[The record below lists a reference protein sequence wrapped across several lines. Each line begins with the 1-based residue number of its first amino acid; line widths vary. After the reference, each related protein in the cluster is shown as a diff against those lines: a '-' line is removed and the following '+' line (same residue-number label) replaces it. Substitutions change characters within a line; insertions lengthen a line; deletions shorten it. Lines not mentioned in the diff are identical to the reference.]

1 MHYFIDNIK
10 TYASVNKRGRELQ
23 IFVQQFDR
31 HLIADECSLDALKC
45 EIEHQIKV
53 MNEKYP
59 RSRPVLLKVFDNGKA
74 GQWTILVENDSDSIV
89 CIISYEKVLGY
100 YTLAEKV
107 DEFTKKGVCRICGC
121 TDDDP
126 CFNPRVGNCWWIDET
141 HTLCSHCADEELSCC
156 PETRHCINSTFESDK
171 YKK

>member
-10 TYASVNKRGRELQ
+10 TYANVNKKGRELQ

-45 EIEHQIKV
+45 DIEHNINI

-59 RSRPVLLKVFDNGKA
+59 RSRPVLLKVFDNGKD
-74 GQWTILVENDSDSIV
+74 GQWTILVEHDSDSIV

-100 YTLAEKV
+100 YSLGSKIR
-107 DEFTKKGVCRICGC
+107 EFTKIG
-121 TDDDP
+121 
-126 CFNPRVGNCWWIDET
+126 
-141 HTLCSHCADEELSCC
+141 
-156 PETRHCINSTFESDK
+156 
-171 YKK
+171 

>member
-10 TYASVNKRGRELQ
+10 TYASVNKKGRELQ

-31 HLIADECSLDALKC
+31 YLIADECSLDALKC
-45 EIEHQIKV
+45 DIKHKIKI

-59 RSRPVLLKVFDNGKA
+59 RSRTVRLKVFDNGKD

-100 YTLAEKV
+100 YTLGSKIR
-107 DEFTKKGVCRICGC
+107 EFTKI
-121 TDDDP
+121 
-126 CFNPRVGNCWWIDET
+126 
-141 HTLCSHCADEELSCC
+141 S
-156 PETRHCINSTFESDK
+156 
-171 YKK
+171 